1 MANYKKITSLSLL
14 TLLSLATFSAT
25 QYSKVYA
32 QDPESSS
39 SVNIKTIDGQLA
51 IADKEAEPLYKEMD
65 SIQMNIEKIKASRFK
80 PAEIAITTEIQ
91 QLENLNETLLEKFYQ
106 KIGNR
111 IWNTKEEA
119 LNLIS
124 ETTLSPSEKELLKD
138 YFNKDEVLRKKLK
151 ENDLLL
157 DQETAQYNAKLAIL
171 TQQADKI
178 YEKHGITKDILAAY
192 YMQTGMEAD

>member
-65 SIQMNIEKIKASRFK
+65 SIQSQIEGIKNQDYTPTATAISQ
-80 PAEIAITTEIQ
+80 EID
-91 QLENLNETLLEKFYQ
+91 LLNHQNEALLEKFYQ
-106 KIGNR
+106 AIGDQS
-111 IWNTKEEA
+111 WSSTEEA
-119 LNLIS
+119 HQLVSKTNLS
-124 ETTLSPSEKELLKD
+124 ASEKEELTA
-138 YFNKDEVLRKKLK
+138 YFNKNEELQAALK

-157 DQETAQYNAKLAIL
+157 DQETAQYNAKLAVL

-192 YMQTGMEAD
+192 YMQTGMRAD

>member
-65 SIQMNIEKIKASRFK
+65 SIQSQIEGIKNQDYTPTATAISQ
-80 PAEIAITTEIQ
+80 EID
-91 QLENLNETLLEKFYQ
+91 LLNHQNEVLLEKFYQ
-106 KIGNR
+106 TIGDQS
-111 IWNTKEEA
+111 WSSTEEA
-119 LNLIS
+119 HQLVSKTNLS
-124 ETTLSPSEKELLKD
+124 ASEKEELTA
-138 YFNKDEVLRKKLK
+138 YFNKNEELQAALK

-192 YMQTGMEAD
+192 YMQTGMRAD

>member
-1 MANYKKITSLSLL
+1 MINYKTVTSISLL

-25 QYSKVYA
+25 HQSKVLA
-32 QDPESSS
+32 QDSNTVAST
-39 SVNIKTIDGQLA
+39 NLKTLDSQLA
-51 IADKEAEPLYKEMD
+51 IADKEAEPIYKEMD
-65 SIQMNIEKIKASRFK
+65 SIQMNIEKIKANRFK
-80 PAEIAITTEIQ
+80 PAEIAIITEIQ
-91 QLENLNETLLEKFYQ
+91 QLENLNEPLLEKFYQ
-106 KIGNR
+106 QIGDR

-119 LNLIS
+119 LDLINK
-124 ETTLSPSEKELLKD
+124 TTLSPSEKELLKD
-138 YFNKDEVLRKKLK
+138 YFNKDEVLQKKLK

-171 TQQADKI
+171 TQQADNI

>member
-80 PAEIAITTEIQ
+80 PAEIAITTNKSI
-91 QLENLNETLLEKFYQ
+91 TF
-106 KIGNR
+106 IG
-111 IWNTKEEA
+111 
-119 LNLIS
+119 
-124 ETTLSPSEKELLKD
+124 D
-138 YFNKDEVLRKKLK
+138 MFF
-151 ENDLLL
+151 
-157 DQETAQYNAKLAIL
+157 LAINH
-171 TQQADKI
+171 QQNTIKI
-178 YEKHGITKDILAAY
+178 AVSKPG
-192 YMQTGMEAD
+192 

>member
-80 PAEIAITTEIQ
+80 PTEIAITTEIQ
-91 QLENLNETLLEKFYQ
+91 QLENLNESLLEKFYQ
-106 KIGNR
+106 KIGNH

-124 ETTLSPSEKELLKD
+124 KTTLSPSEKELLKD
-138 YFNKDEVLRKKLK
+138 YFNKDEVLQKKLK

-171 TQQADKI
+171 T
-178 YEKHGITKDILAAY
+178 
-192 YMQTGMEAD
+192 